1 MGSPNRIPTSL
12 ALRPDE
18 VHVWWI
24 SLDLSAPRLDA
35 LDGILSPDERVRA
48 DRFHFRRD
56 RDRFVAGR
64 ATLREILGGY
74 LERDPVSLAFSLGP
88 WGKPALSVRSD
99 SEDLDFNLA
108 HSAGLGVLAVTR
120 GRAIGVDVEAV
131 RRDFEL
137 EEIAERFFSS
147 SEVAVFRGLPPEQ
160 RAEAFFACWTRKEAY
175 IKARG
180 EGLSIPLG
188 RFSVAFAPG
197 KTPALL
203 ECELDSGEVRRWR
216 FEDLRPGAGFAGA
229 LAVEGS
235 GWSLH
240 CSEWRRK

>member
-1 MGSPNRIPTSL
+1 MMGSPNRAPASL

-24 SLDLSAPRLDA
+24 PLDLSAPRLDA
-35 LDGILSPDERVRA
+35 LDGILSPDERARA

-56 RDRFVAGR
+56 RDRFVVGR
-64 ATLREILGGY
+64 ASLREILGGY
-74 LERDPVSLAFSLGP
+74 LERDPVSLAFSQGP
-88 WGKPALSVRSD
+88 WGKPALSLRSE

-108 HSAGLGVLAVTR
+108 HSDGLGALAVSR
-120 GRAIGVDVEAV
+120 GRALGVDVEAV

-147 SEVAVFRGLPPEQ
+147 SEVAVFRGLPPGQ

-180 EGLSIPLG
+180 EGLSIPLDK
-188 RFSVAFAPG
+188 FSVAFAPG
-197 KTPALL
+197 ETPALL
-203 ECELDSGEVRRWR
+203 ECELDSNEVRRWC
-216 FEDLRPGAGFAGA
+216 FEDLRPGPGFAGA
-229 LAVEGS
+229 LAVEGT
-235 GWSLH
+235 GWRLH
-240 CSEWRRK
+240 CSEWR